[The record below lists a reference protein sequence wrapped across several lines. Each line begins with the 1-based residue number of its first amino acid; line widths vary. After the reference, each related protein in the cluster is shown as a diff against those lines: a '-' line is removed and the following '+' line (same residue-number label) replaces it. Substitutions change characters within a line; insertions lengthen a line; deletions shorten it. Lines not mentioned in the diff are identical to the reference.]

1 MDRRGRSAF
10 DLRHIMASASWII
23 GVDTGVAAS
32 VYIPLRIIANQDGA
46 EVILTVFR
54 QPGMSDV
61 KFQED
66 LKWVE
71 KDLRALKALAEAR

>member
-1 MDRRGRSAF
+1 M
-10 DLRHIMASASWII
+10 
-23 GVDTGVAAS
+23 
-32 VYIPLRIIANQDGA
+32 RIIANQDGA